1 MAYNHNSTTVFNKKL
16 FLKFSWRSNSSIHK
30 IGKKGTKENNKG
42 GRRTCTSKEEKRR
55 EEGRRQ

>member
-30 IGKKGTKENNKG
+30 IGKKGTKENKG